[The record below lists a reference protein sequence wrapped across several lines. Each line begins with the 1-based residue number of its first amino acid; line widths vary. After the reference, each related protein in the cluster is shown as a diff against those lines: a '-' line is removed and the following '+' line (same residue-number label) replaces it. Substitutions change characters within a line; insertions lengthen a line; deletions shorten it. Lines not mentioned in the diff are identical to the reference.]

1 MSVQGAEHPIR
12 IVALRTGLTPHVIRI
27 WEKRYGAVA
36 PARTATNRRFYT
48 DSDIERLILLRRAT
62 LLGRSIGQVARL
74 PTSQLKAIIRADEA
88 ASRSTVSVVVKR
100 EEATSASY
108 LEKCLTAIDKL
119 DSSELGSVLNRASV
133 ILSRP
138 ALLEDLILPLLAR
151 IGDLWQAGSFSI
163 VHEHM
168 ATSFIRT
175 FVGKLSAA
183 YEIPLSAPSLIVTT
197 PSGELHELGA
207 LAAAATA
214 AGEGWRVTYL
224 GPNLPADEIL
234 KAVHQDHACAIAL
247 SIIYPSDNP
256 EVRKELLHLRRSLP
270 LDVTL
275 MAGGAAAPSYA
286 ALLQEMGAILETD
299 LSKFRVQLQ
308 RLKSPGPA

>member
-108 LEKCLTAIDKL
+108 LENCLTAIDKL

-133 ILSRP
+133 ILSKP

-168 ATSFIRT
+168 ATSSIRT

-183 YEIPLSAPSLIVTT
+183 YEIPLSAPLLIVTT

-224 GPNLPADEIL
+224 GPNLPAAEIL
-234 KAVHQDHACAIAL
+234 KAVHQDHVRAIAL